1 MRELR
6 ATLAMLPRRRHGTS
20 QSCRCRPRM
29 AGTNPGEPLHYAEA
43 HQRPRVAHEP
53 EKNSWRAGVVGVT
66 VLHEDRNRHP
76 SRQTQGG

>member
-1 MRELR
+1 
-6 ATLAMLPRRRHGTS
+6 
-20 QSCRCRPRM
+20 M